1 MHPYDRG
8 SIGNSS
14 AGGGVEGAGVAEP
27 ALAILAARASLRSSC
42 LRSCTVLLVA
52 LLAFAACGGGS
63 SDGDSPAD
71 VAKDACKRLGDFLVD
86 ADAVA
91 AAPTQ
96 AQAKELVKQL
106 RSIADDAQQAA
117 GDDSTY
123 FALSTALDQLLNG
136 LTTANQS
143 QIEAGYRNA
152 PAQCLQLFP
161 GLLPT
166 TSAPTPESTGP

>member
-1 MHPYDRG
+1 M
-8 SIGNSS
+8 
-14 AGGGVEGAGVAEP
+14 
-27 ALAILAARASLRSSC
+27 
-42 LRSCTVLLVA
+42 
-52 LLAFAACGGGS
+52 
-63 SDGDSPAD
+63 
-71 VAKDACKRLGDFLVD
+71 AKDACKRLGDFLVD
-86 ADAVA
+86 ANAVA

-123 FALSTALDQLLNG
+123 FALSTAPDQLLNG